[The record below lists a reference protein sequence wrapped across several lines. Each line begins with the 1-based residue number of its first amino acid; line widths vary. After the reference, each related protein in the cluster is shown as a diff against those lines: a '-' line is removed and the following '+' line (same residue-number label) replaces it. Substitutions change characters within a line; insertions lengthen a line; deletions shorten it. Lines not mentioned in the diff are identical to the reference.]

1 MELVIVP
8 DSKTPRALPF
18 YLSLEEWLA
27 RKYPGRDFFFMWQ
40 VEPTVIVGRHQLIER
55 EVDTQFCHS
64 RGIDLVRRKSGGG
77 AVLADMNNIMFSY
90 ITSSSNVTTTFSE
103 YTSMVARSL
112 RLLGLDASD
121 NSRNDILIGDRKVSG
136 NSYYHIKGR
145 SIVHGTMLYDFDPEM
160 MAGALTPPAVKLQ
173 SHGVS
178 SVRSRV
184 TTIREQ
190 LPSLSMA
197 DFKAHILRTIPDQ
210 DRSLILSPSD
220 LAKVEEIEKTYRRP
234 EWLTGQNPKGTLTL
248 TQRIEGVGTIS
259 VCLTVTSG
267 KIKECSLSGDYLS
280 TAENISET
288 IAERLLDTPYERT
301 ALTASLASL
310 ELSSLIPGLKN
321 EDFIKLIC

>member
-1 MELVIVP
+1 
-8 DSKTPRALPF
+8 
-18 YLSLEEWLA
+18 
-27 RKYPGRDFFFMWQ
+27 
-40 VEPTVIVGRHQLIER
+40 
-55 EVDTQFCHS
+55 
-64 RGIDLVRRKSGGG
+64 
-77 AVLADMNNIMFSY
+77 
-90 ITSSSNVTTTFSE
+90 
-103 YTSMVARSL
+103 MVARSL

-220 LAKVEEIEKTYRRP
+220 LAEVEEIEKAYRRP
-234 EWLTGQNPKGTLTL
+234 EWLTGQNPTHSHTTHRGSGHNLGLPDSYLRKNKRVFIVGRLSVNCRKHLGNHSRTTPRHTLRANCSDSL
-248 TQRIEGVGTIS
+248 TRLTRALVSHSGAEKRRLHKIDMLINTVFSWKTS
-259 VCLTVTSG
+259 KRPVC
-267 KIKECSLSGDYLS
+267 
-280 TAENISET
+280 
-288 IAERLLDTPYERT
+288 TPAT
-301 ALTASLASL
+301 
-310 ELSSLIPGLKN
+310 
-321 EDFIKLIC
+321 